1 MMSLCMTFRYKGMAS
16 FYHFYDFDST
26 SVYVQIK
33 SSFNSNYNPPPV
45 SVEESVNM
53 LGEMKATHNFFS
65 FLFMTKFSYEF
76 ANPFVLHILV
86 NMPHPNR

>member
-1 MMSLCMTFRYKGMAS
+1 MAS

-33 SSFNSNYNPPPV
+33 ISLNSNYNRSPPV

-53 LGEMKATHNFFS
+53 LGEMKATHNFFG

-76 ANPFVLHILV
+76 ANPFVSHILV
-86 NMPHPNR
+86 TKPHPNR